1 MLIRKFLKPRP
12 LTPPPP
18 QTDTPPPPQTDTL
31 PADAAASS
39 PPLEDSDDDADLQ
52 PSPLKFTRKKES
64 YQVIPE
70 QGEPTGTAQTVG
82 WDDTGLDNGIQ
93 VTAGVKQED
102 EADELL
108 SANSWVPVIP
118 TPSNASSSPEEEE
131 DAITPAEMLAE
142 LSATTNV
149 PMPCELDLSQIS
161 PKPVYVPE
169 EQPDHLKHSTVKRQE
184 KTALQRYEEEQEDA
198 KEVIGKGNE
207 KFISTMYD
215 PEGIISARP
224 DGQVILTD
232 DTKGVIEIKTSK
244 TSLPLQEA
252 LGGKEIKFLE
262 PKPGSTEYWLKR
274 KHDYY
279 HQVQAEIYVG
289 QDDEIAFC
297 DFVTYLEEN
306 KDIFIERIKQD
317 SEWRDRNVPRVRE
330 FCEIYNRLIL
340 QDDETTADTK

>member
-1 MLIRKFLKPRP
+1 M
-12 LTPPPP
+12 
-18 QTDTPPPPQTDTL
+18 
-31 PADAAASS
+31 
-39 PPLEDSDDDADLQ
+39 
-52 PSPLKFTRKKES
+52 
-64 YQVIPE
+64 IPE
-70 QGEPTGTAQTVG
+70 QGEPTGTAQPIG
-82 WDDTGLDNGIQ
+82 WDNARLDNGIQ

-131 DAITPAEMLAE
+131 DANTPAEILN
-142 LSATTNV
+142 ATTDV
-149 PMPCELDLSQIS
+149 PMPCALDLSQIS

-224 DGQVILTD
+224 DCQVILTD

-244 TSLPLQEA
+244 TRLPLQEA

-262 PKPGSTEYWLKR
+262 SKPGSTEYWLKR

-306 KDIFIERIKQD
+306 EDIHRAYQT
-317 SEWRDRNVPRVRE
+317 RLRVV
-330 FCEIYNRLIL
+330 
-340 QDDETTADTK
+340 

>member
-1 MLIRKFLKPRP
+1 MAEIIPVTVTLEGGPCLQPMVVSASQIHRVVKSKDLNKLAKQMLKERTERWRRAKLKRKFPKPRP

-18 QTDTPPPPQTDTL
+18 QTDTPPPPQTDT
-31 PADAAASS
+31 PSTAAAAASS

-70 QGEPTGTAQTVG
+70 QGEPTGTAQPIG

-131 DAITPAEMLAE
+131 DAITPAEMLT
-142 LSATTNV
+142 ATTNV
-149 PMPCELDLSQIS
+149 PMPCALDLSQIS

-232 DTKGVIEIKTSK
+232 DTKGVIEIKNLKNKPTS
-244 TSLPLQEA
+244 SR
-252 LGGKEIKFLE
+252 
-262 PKPGSTEYWLKR
+262 GSGRERNKVSRAQTRINRVL
-274 KHDYY
+274 
-279 HQVQAEIYVG
+279 AET
-289 QDDEIAFC
+289 Q
-297 DFVTYLEEN
+297 T
-306 KDIFIERIKQD
+306 
-317 SEWRDRNVPRVRE
+317 
-330 FCEIYNRLIL
+330 
-340 QDDETTADTK
+340 